1 MHPRRV
7 EGTSQLNLRRD
18 SKITCGLATVT
29 FTFAFAVTD
38 AVVVVFAFAKQFRVG
53 RARSLRLAL
62 VAVARRQRRRSTLW
76 TGATP
81 TRVVL
86 RVEFPNH
93 DARRRPSHRLR
104 PRGKLV
110 VSPSP
115 RKLRRN
121 GVARLAADPSSRPR
135 RCISRV
141 RALRI
146 LPRPGAILLSEL
158 ADSLRS
164 TRHAED
170 ITSRANAPGDRLL
183 AMQCVASPH
192 GAPFADTFCVDS
204 RVRVATRGEGGC
216 VVEVLCAI
224 DWKKPVN
231 GMIRK
236 LVVRGARDPAFNVGH
251 AKMLEMAPA
260 EGSTAQLPVGARRV
274 TRVGAWHFDDEGRPR
289 WIPSRREMR
298 AIRSVRS
305 DRSLNLR
312 GSSRGLRGEASPI
325 G

>member
-38 AVVVVFAFAKQFRVG
+38 AVVVVFAFAKQFRSG
-53 RARSLRLAL
+53 RRAFARLDPSSPPSL
-62 VAVARRQRRRSTLW
+62 
-76 TGATP
+76 GASG
-81 TRVVL
+81 
-86 RVEFPNH
+86 
-93 DARRRPSHRLR
+93 DARRCGLGPRRRASRAPRRISEPRRAACVSHRLR

-164 TRHAED
+164 TRHAEVHHV
-170 ITSRANAPGDRLL
+170 SRKRARGPSVGNAICRVDARRALRRYFLRRLPRSRRDARRGGMRGRSALRDRLEKT
-183 AMQCVASPH
+183 
-192 GAPFADTFCVDS
+192 GERNDS
-204 RVRVATRGEGGC
+204 KARGS
-216 VVEVLCAI
+216 
-224 DWKKPVN
+224 
-231 GMIRK
+231 
-236 LVVRGARDPAFNVGH
+236 RGARPASAKLRQDVGDGVC
-251 AKMLEMAPA
+251 EF
-260 EGSTAQLPVGARRV
+260 STAQRARSKTGDARRSLGISTTKV
-274 TRVGAWHFDDEGRPR
+274 ALVGFHRDEKCARFVRFGR
-289 WIPSRREMR
+289 
-298 AIRSVRS
+298 
-305 DRSLNLR
+305 
-312 GSSRGLRGEASPI
+312 I
-325 G
+325 GR